1 MIVRVNPWVTHERLD
16 DQVLA
21 IHLETG
27 AYFALDDVAAECWTA
42 SVAGASLEDV
52 AAQVATRYQ
61 IDPATAR
68 ADVERFAQDLATER
82 LVELAEASD
91 ATAPAPLEPVAT
103 RLPYVAPTVQ
113 KYDDLEDLLLLD
125 PIHEVDEA
133 GWPVPL
139 AE

>member
-1 MIVRVNPWVTHERLD
+1 MRTSRSTTSPPNAGRRR
-16 DQVLA
+16 
-21 IHLETG
+21 
-27 AYFALDDVAAECWTA
+27 
-42 SVAGASLEDV
+42 SAGASLEDV

-68 ADVERFAQDLATER
+68 SDVERFAQDLATER
-82 LVELAEASD
+82 LVELDEASD